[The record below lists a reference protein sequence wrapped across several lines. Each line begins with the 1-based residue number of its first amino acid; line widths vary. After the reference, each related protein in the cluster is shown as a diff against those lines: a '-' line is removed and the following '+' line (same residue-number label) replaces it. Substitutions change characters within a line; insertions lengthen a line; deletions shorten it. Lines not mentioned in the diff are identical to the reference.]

1 MLTKMPA
8 SPQVHRSKDTAPIF
22 SPGIVTLNRNHSR
35 IGPYD
40 DWIPRRGRFVG
51 QTCFIDQG
59 VWGYLERTCGRADK
73 SVKQTSQLE
82 AQHHWVPS
90 TDCART
96 HRSISCKGTGC
107 PPRSQAS
114 TYRMPQSF
122 VLACKHR
129 RTRVPALQEVSLKDF
144 STLAS
149 THIRWAGAVGQ

>member
-1 MLTKMPA
+1 MPT
-8 SPQVHRSKDTAPIF
+8 SPRVHRSKDTAPIC
-22 SPGIVTLNRNHSR
+22 SPGIVTLNRNHSC

-40 DWIPRRGRFVG
+40 DRIPRRSRFVG

-59 VWGYLERTCGRADK
+59 VWGYLERTCGRAGK

-82 AQHHWVPS
+82 AQHHRVPS

-107 PPRSQAS
+107 PPHSQAS
-114 TYRMPQSF
+114 TYRMTQSF

-144 STLAS
+144 GTPAS
-149 THIRWAGAVGQ
+149 TYIRWAEAVGQ